1 MVFWRV
7 KTLHHRNTGIV
18 VLLEIDQKFDFLIRS
33 SFRWKQEP
41 CFEWSSTE
49 REGMQKQ
56 ESISSSEKHIV
67 KLGRTFTKQVLAF
80 LIIIHFFFWKKS
92 AIVKHVRS

>member
-1 MVFWRV
+1 
-7 KTLHHRNTGIV
+7 
-18 VLLEIDQKFDFLIRS
+18 
-33 SFRWKQEP
+33 
-41 CFEWSSTE
+41 
-49 REGMQKQ
+49 MQKQ